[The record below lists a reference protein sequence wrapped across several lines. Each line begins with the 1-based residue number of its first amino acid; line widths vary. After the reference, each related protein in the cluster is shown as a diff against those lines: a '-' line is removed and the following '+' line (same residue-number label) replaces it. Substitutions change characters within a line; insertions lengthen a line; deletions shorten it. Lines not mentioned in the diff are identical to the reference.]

1 MSAIRWFIGF
11 ESSIKNDYPILWDR
25 WKCVQRERKRERKIM
40 IARLYTHRC
49 RGPVDTSP
57 DCGSPGSR
65 FKSIH
70 VFGKTLFFFTF
81 STVHTSLECI
91 PCSVR
96 TLMWFDRDVAGIV
109 PRKRDLQTGSGRHWS
124 TNFSHW
130 PVNKHKSLLDMS
142 WFLLLQI
149 MPFMKKSVFIKK
161 SSCNWKF

>member
-109 PRKRDLQTGSGRHWS
+109 PRKRDLQTGSGRHWRYKLFPLTS
-124 TNFSHW
+124 EQT
-130 PVNKHKSLLDMS
+130 
-142 WFLLLQI
+142 QI
-149 MPFMKKSVFIKK
+149 TVRYELISVTANYAIYEKERFYQEEFM
-161 SSCNWKF
+161 